1 MALLVDRTAAP
12 NDGPRPPKTEDA
24 PSTPPRPPRP
34 AVSRSPELISCL
46 SLGPPTQGADADT
59 APRRGERRS
68 KAQALSAMGSR
79 GDAMSSAAL
88 PAAPHAARHATR
100 KARSRPPLPPLVFDT
115 TDAKPAAGARPIA
128 TGASTPRHEPP
139 RTAPRAFGLEEAPT
153 FYPTWDEF
161 QDPLQYIQWTASPSG
176 GNGIAYGI
184 VKIVPPEGWHMDFVA
199 DEQTFRFRTRV
210 QRLNELSAEGRVSQ
224 NYREQLVQFH
234 AQQGHGRVH
243 VPQLAHHP
251 VDLHALKQAVP
262 QPPPAADSDAW
273 TALATTLG
281 YSVEQYPRA
290 PSVLASAYERLIA
303 PFEAFLAGLRAA
315 PAAPERAAPPSAAD
329 ADPSCVACAR
339 PAPAVV
345 CAECHAAFH
354 LACVQPPLRQAP
366 RGAWVCP
373 PCLVHTGG
381 DFGFEDGET
390 HSLYSFWQRCDAF
403 ERMWAEH
410 AAQRGGADAAAW
422 AAWATLPLREREDL
436 VEREF
441 WRLVHA
447 RDVCVDVEYGADVHS
462 TTHGH
467 ASPTLETEPRNAYAR
482 SGWNLHN
489 LPILPGSL
497 LRYIRSDISGM
508 TVPWIYIGMMF
519 SAFCW
524 HNEDHYTYSINYQH
538 MGATKTWYGVPGADA
553 EAFEAAM
560 QRIAPELFAAD
571 PALLLQLVTMMSP
584 ALALREGVRMYACHQ
599 RPNEFVVTFP
609 KAYHSGLNHGFN
621 VNEAVNFALPDWI
634 MDDLACVRRYQRHA
648 RAPVFSHDELLV
660 TIALHHPQLSTAL
673 WLQHAFREMVE
684 RELAG
689 RERLRGRIA
698 AEETWDAPTEVS
710 CAHCKTLCYLSHV
723 VRSDDSPA
731 ACLAHADAVHGSA
744 PWTLRVRHTDAFLT
758 THSARLAE
766 RAAVPVAWQQRVR
779 RFLEQ
784 HPRPPL
790 RMLHMFVQEGDKI
803 AVPLPELP
811 QLRAFLARAA
821 PWVAQAQTFLPKRH
835 AKPARRGGR
844 RASSPPA
851 PPPPDDTDRTPEALL
866 ALQARIPTL
875 PFEAPELQAIDGV
888 VDQMNAFCRAAET
901 FLGRDAEAR
910 DAAAS
915 VDEAERTLAQ
925 GELLHMDLA
934 PVRRLREWIAHV
946 RWFAEVHRIGAGFL
960 TGEEVDELLA
970 EGRQCGVP
978 LAHPLVQRLE
988 ARAAHGRAW
997 AERARALLDTAPVL
1011 TRAAL
1016 ADLLDVPPDVAA
1028 PSEVQARVHA
1038 LQHKAAQWEETVADL
1053 YHHTHPS
1060 RAPLGPDAPDAP
1072 PRLDAARQVLAEA
1085 HAARVELPFARD
1097 LEEAITLHDRWNA
1110 DLARV
1115 LPPVCPPDEPA
1126 ADAVRALCERTIRCA
1141 SAEALHRGCRDE
1153 PTYAPLWTYPPVP
1166 YPAPRSACS
1175 DAPCL
1180 CFAPT
1185 DRTASVACATCYTV
1199 YHLRCL
1205 GRKAKPPRGWR
1216 CAFCDDAQLPAWLQ
1230 ARRGVSQLPLVAL
1243 LQNPAYQRDQFRFLP
1258 SNYVRLQAAV
1268 RATVEF
1274 GVAACMQF
1282 RAGALPARLLEPA
1295 APALPPGPPSAQL
1308 KHLARR
1314 ALGCPID
1321 ILLIADATPQS
1332 HIPSILDV
1340 CRPAFHVPRAA
1351 PKPTRPPKHARSEP
1365 DGAAPRKRA
1374 RRARFQ
1380 FAEEELLATPDGIY
1394 CYCRAPDNGTMVQ
1407 CDRCSQW
1414 FHSACMGIDDPQA
1427 LQDKWFCPVCSFRL
1441 RTKYPWAEIKIR
1453 DGTRALPADVPADV
1467 FVDVTASLKSQ
1478 TVPVL
1483 KRQPW
1488 ISGKRI
1494 VLTLSHFEP
1503 AVPAVDGPASPAP
1516 AVAPGPSD
1524 PGPRA
1529 PPTLPRPAPP
1539 TAPPAPPGPA
1549 PPESLLQRPT
1559 LPLSLAEER
1568 HRAGRANLLRRGVSE
1583 AMMQAYSVGWNGES
1597 IVCQISPDC
1606 HILLGPHIVLARDD
1620 PDGTHLLRMAM
1631 DGLVPWARRVP
1642 VPAQPA
1648 PAPAPP
1654 RPPPAA
1660 PPLARSLLSEA
1671 PMSLPAHPSQLG

>member
-1 MALLVDRTAAP
+1 MALLADCAAAP
-12 NDGPRPPKTEDA
+12 TDGPRPPKLEDVL
-24 PSTPPRPPRP
+24 STPPRAPRP
-34 AVSRSPELISCL
+34 PVSRSPELFSCL
-46 SLGPPTQGADADT
+46 SLGPPTQADDST

-68 KAQALSAMGSR
+68 KAQALSAMGGR
-79 GDAMSSAAL
+79 DDSSAAL

-100 KARSRPPLPPLVFDT
+100 KVRRMPPLPPLVFDT
-115 TDAKPAAGARPIA
+115 TDTKPSGVRPIA

-139 RTAPRAFGLEEAPT
+139 RTEPRAFGLEEAPT

-176 GNGIAYGI
+176 GNGVAYGI

-210 QRLNELSAEGRVSQ
+210 QRLNELSAEVRVSQ
-224 NYREQLVQFH
+224 NYREQLAQFH
-234 AQQGHGRVH
+234 AQQGHGRMH
-243 VPQLAHHP
+243 VPQLAHRP

-262 QPPPAADSDAW
+262 TPPPAAGSEAW
-273 TALATTLG
+273 GALAAALG
-281 YSVEQYPRA
+281 YDVEQYPRA
-290 PSVLASAYERLIA
+290 PSVLASAYERLVA
-303 PFEAFLAGLRAA
+303 PFEAFLGGLRAA
-315 PAAPERAAPPSAAD
+315 PALPRRD
-329 ADPSCVACAR
+329 ATDVDPSCVACSR
-339 PAPAVV
+339 PGPVVV
-345 CAECHAAFH
+345 CAECDAAYH
-354 LACVQPPLRQAP
+354 IACVQPPLRQAP

-410 AAQRGGADAAAW
+410 AAQRGDADAASW
-422 AAWATLPLREREDL
+422 ANWAMLPLREREDL

-447 RDVCVDVEYGADVHS
+447 RDVLVDVEYGADVHS

-467 ASPTLETEPRNAYAR
+467 ASPTLEAEPRNAYAR

-538 MGATKTWYGVPGADA
+538 IGATKTWYGVPGADA

-571 PALLLQLVTMMSP
+571 PTLLLQLVTMMSP

-621 VNEAVNFALPDWI
+621 LNEAVNFALPDWI

-660 TIALHHPQLSTAL
+660 TMALHHPQLSTAL

-689 RERLRGRIA
+689 RARVREHA
-698 AEETWDAPTEVS
+698 AEEAWDAPTEVS
-710 CAHCKTLCYLSHV
+710 CGHCKTLCYLSHV
-723 VRSDDSPA
+723 VRSDDGPA
-731 ACLAHADAVHGSA
+731 ACLAHAAEVHGPP
-744 PWTLRVRHTDAFLT
+744 PWTLRVRHADAFLT

-790 RMLHMFVQEGDKI
+790 RMLQMLVQEGEKI

-811 QLRAFLARAA
+811 QLRAFLAAAA
-821 PWVAQAQTFLPKRH
+821 PWVAQAQSFLPRRH
-835 AKPARRGGR
+835 TKPARRGR
-844 RASSPPA
+844 RASSPA
-851 PPPPDDTDRTPEALL
+851 PTSEHAERTPHALL

-888 VDQMNAFCRAAET
+888 VDQMNAFCSAADT
-901 FLGRDAEAR
+901 FLARDAEAR
-910 DAAAS
+910 DAAGL
-915 VDEAERTLAQ
+915 VDDAERTLAQ

-934 PVRRLREWIAHV
+934 SVHRLRTWTAHV
-946 RWFAEVHRIGAGFL
+946 RWFAEVHRIGDGVL
-960 TGEEVDELLA
+960 SGEEVEELLT

-978 LAHPLVQRLE
+978 WSHPLVQGLE
-988 ARAAHGRAW
+988 ARAAQGRAW
-997 AERARALLDTAPVL
+997 AERATTLLDTAPAL

-1016 ADLLDVPPDVAA
+1016 AELLNVPPNVAA
-1028 PSEVQARVHA
+1028 PSEVHARVHT
-1038 LQHKAAQWEETVADL
+1038 LQHKAAQWEATIADL
-1053 YHHTHPS
+1053 YHHTRPP
-1060 RAPLGPDAPDAP
+1060 RPPPQLDEAP
-1072 PRLDAARQVLAEA
+1072 PRLDEARHVLAEA
-1085 HAARVELPFARD
+1085 TAARVELPFARE
-1097 LEEAITLHDRWNA
+1097 LAEAVALHDRWDA
-1110 DLARV
+1110 DLAQV
-1115 LPPVCPPDEPA
+1115 LRGVLPPDEPA
-1126 ADAVRALCERTIRCA
+1126 PDAVRALCERTIRCA
-1141 SAEALHRGCRDE
+1141 SASALHRGCRDE

-1166 YPAPRSACS
+1166 YPPPRSACD

-1180 CFAPT
+1180 CFVRT
-1185 DRTASVACATCYTV
+1185 DRAASVACATCCTV

-1216 CAFCDDAQLPAWLQ
+1216 CAFCDDAQLPSWLQ

-1243 LQNPAYQRDQFRFLP
+1243 LQNPAYQRDQFCFLP
-1258 SNYVRLQAAV
+1258 ANYVRLQAAV

-1282 RAGALPARLLEPA
+1282 RAGALPAALLDP
-1295 APALPPGPPSAQL
+1295 APAPPPGPPSAQL

-1321 ILLIADATPQS
+1321 ILLIADATPQP

-1351 PKPTRPPKHARSEP
+1351 PKPKRPPKHARSEA

-1380 FAEEELLATPDGIY
+1380 FAEELVATPDGIY

-1453 DGTRALPADVPADV
+1453 DGTRALPDVPPDV

-1483 KRQPW
+1483 RRQPW

-1494 VLTLSHFEP
+1494 ILTLSHFEP
-1503 AVPAVDGPASPAP
+1503 AVPADGPGSPAP
-1516 AVAPGPSD
+1516 SSAPAPVAPV
-1524 PGPRA
+1524 PGPPAA
-1529 PPTLPRPAPP
+1529 PPVP
-1539 TAPPAPPGPA
+1539 T
-1549 PPESLLQRPT
+1549 Q
-1559 LPLSLAEER
+1559 PLSLAEER

-1597 IVCQISPDC
+1597 IVCQIMPDC

-1631 DGLVPWARRVP
+1631 DGLVPWARRVS
-1642 VPAQPA
+1642 AQPVA
-1648 PAPAPP
+1648 P
-1654 RPPPAA
+1654 RPPM
-1660 PPLARSLLSEA
+1660 PPLAPSSLSEA
-1671 PMSLPAHPSQLG
+1671 P

>member
-1 MALLVDRTAAP
+1 MALLVDSAAAP
-12 NDGPRPPKTEDA
+12 MDGPQALKAEEA
-24 PSTPPRPPRP
+24 LSTPPRPPRTAP
-34 AVSRSPELISCL
+34 SRSPALISCL
-46 SLGPPTQGADADT
+46 SLGPLKQDQLSPNATES
-59 APRRGERRS
+59 RRGERRS
-68 KAQALSAMGSR
+68 KAQALSAMSIR
-79 GDAMSSAAL
+79 ADSSSSTSL
-88 PAAPHAARHATR
+88 PAAPNAARHATR
-100 KARSRPPLPPLVFDT
+100 QARRRPPLPPLVFDT
-115 TDAKPAAGARPIA
+115 SDVKPTSGARPIA
-128 TGASTPRHEPP
+128 TGASTPRFEPP
-139 RTAPRAFGLEEAPT
+139 RSAPRAFGLEEAPT

-176 GNGIAYGI
+176 GNGVAYGI

-224 NYREQLVQFH
+224 NYNEQLTQFH

-243 VPQLAHHP
+243 IPQLAHRP
-251 VDLHALKQAVP
+251 IDLHALKQAVP
-262 QPPPAADSDAW
+262 QPSPPATDSDAW
-273 TALATTLG
+273 AKLATALG
-281 YSVEQYPRA
+281 YDVEQYARA
-290 PSVLASAYERLIA
+290 PSALASAYERLVA

-315 PAAPERAAPPSAAD
+315 PSKAQGLGQAATDVPNA
-329 ADPSCVACAR
+329 SCVTCSH
-339 PAPAVV
+339 PDPAVV
-345 CAECHAAFH
+345 CDECEAAFH
-354 LACVQPPLRQAP
+354 LACVQPPLHHAP
-366 RGAWVCP
+366 RGTWVCP
-373 PCLVHTGG
+373 SCLVHTGG

-390 HSLYSFWQRCDAF
+390 HSLYSFWQRCDGF
-403 ERMWAEH
+403 ERMWAEY
-410 AAQRGGADAAAW
+410 AAQRGDADATAW
-422 AAWATLPLREREDL
+422 ANWATLSLQEREDL
-436 VEREF
+436 VERTF
-441 WRLVHA
+441 WHLVHA
-447 RDVCVDVEYGADVHS
+447 HDVLVDVEYGADVHS

-467 ASPTLETEPRNAYAR
+467 ASPTLEAEPRNPYAR

-560 QRIAPELFAAD
+560 ERIAPELFAAD

-609 KAYHSGLNHGFN
+609 KAYHAGLNHGFN
-621 VNEAVNFALPDWI
+621 VNEAVNFAMPDWI
-634 MDDLACVRRYQRHA
+634 MDDLACVRRYQKHA
-648 RAPVFSHDELLV
+648 RVPVFSHDELLV

-673 WLQHAFREMVE
+673 WLQHAFREMVD

-689 RERLRGRIA
+689 RARIRAQITAHNPEA
-698 AEETWDAPTEVS
+698 ATDEAWDAATEVS

-731 ACLAHADAVHGSA
+731 ACLAHAEEVHGSA
-744 PWTLRVRHTDAFLT
+744 VGTLRVRHPDSFLT

-779 RFLEQ
+779 RYLEQ

-790 RMLHMFVQEGDKI
+790 RMLDMLVQEGEKI
-803 AVPLPELP
+803 TMPLPELP

-821 PWVAQAQTFLPKRH
+821 PLVAQAQAFLPKRH
-835 AKPARRGGR
+835 PKPARRGGR
-844 RASSPPA
+844 RAASPPA
-851 PPPPDDTDRTPEALL
+851 SPPPAETDRTPQALL

-888 VDQMNAFCRAAET
+888 VDQMHAFCQAADT
-901 FLGRDAEAR
+901 FLCRDVEAR
-910 DAAAS
+910 DAAAL

-925 GELLHMDLA
+925 GALLHLDLP
-934 PVRRLREWIAHV
+934 PVHRLRTWIAHV
-946 RWFAEVHRIGAGFL
+946 RWFAEVHRIHTGFL
-960 TGEEVDELLA
+960 TGEEVDELLT
-970 EGRQCGVP
+970 EGRQSGVP
-978 LAHPLVQRLE
+978 STHPLVQRLE
-988 ARAAHGRAW
+988 ARAAQGRAW
-997 AERARALLDTAPVL
+997 SERARALLDEAPVL

-1016 ADLLDVPPDVAA
+1016 SDLVDVPPEVATPSDVR
-1028 PSEVQARVHA
+1028 ARVHT
-1038 LQHKAAQWEETVADL
+1038 LQHKAAQWEETIADL
-1053 YHHTHPS
+1053 YHKTHPS
-1060 RAPLGPDAPDAP
+1060 RVPLSPDAPEAP
-1072 PRLDAARQVLAEA
+1072 PRLAEARQVLAEA
-1085 HAARVELPFARD
+1085 HAARLALPFARD
-1097 LEEAITLHDRWNA
+1097 LEEAIALHDRWEE
-1110 DLARV
+1110 DLAHI
-1115 LPPVCPPDEPA
+1115 LQGVCPPDEPA
-1126 ADAVRALCERTIRCA
+1126 SDAVRALCERTVRCA
-1141 SAEALHRGCRDE
+1141 HADALHRGCRDE
-1153 PTYAPLWTYPPVP
+1153 PTYAPRWSYPPVP
-1166 YPAPRSACS
+1166 YPAPRSACD

-1180 CFAPT
+1180 CFART
-1185 DRTASVACATCYTV
+1185 DRAASVTCATCYTV

-1216 CAFCDDAQLPAWLQ
+1216 CAFCDDTQLPAWLQ

-1258 SNYVRLQAAV
+1258 SNYVRLQSAV

-1282 RAGALPARLLEPA
+1282 RAGALPATLLDPV
-1295 APALPPGPPSAQL
+1295 APALPDGPSIPLL
-1308 KHLARR
+1308 KHVARR

-1321 ILLIADATPQS
+1321 ILLIADATPQP

-1351 PKPTRPPKHARSEP
+1351 PKAKRPPKHARTEGDS
-1365 DGAAPRKRA
+1365 AAPRKRA
-1374 RRARFQ
+1374 KRARFQ
-1380 FAEEELLATPDGIY
+1380 FAEEELPPASSDLY

-1407 CDRCSQW
+1407 CDRCSHW

-1453 DGTRALPADVPADV
+1453 DGTRALPADVPPDV

-1478 TVPVL
+1478 AQPVL

-1494 VLTLSHFEP
+1494 ILTLSHFEP
-1503 AVPAVDGPASPAP
+1503 AVPAEEAGTASPVTDTA
-1516 AVAPGPSD
+1516 
-1524 PGPRA
+1524 
-1529 PPTLPRPAPP
+1529 RPAPP
-1539 TAPPAPPGPA
+1539 AVAGANHAPTAPEPPAPAAPPAPLQ
-1549 PPESLLQRPT
+1549 PPS
-1559 LPLSLAEER
+1559 LPLTLAEER

-1583 AMMQAYSVGWNGES
+1583 AMMHRYSVGWNGES
-1597 IVCQISPDC
+1597 IVCQMTPDC

-1631 DGLVPWARRVP
+1631 DGLVPWARRIT
-1642 VPAQPA
+1642 VPA
-1648 PAPAPP
+1648 
-1654 RPPPAA
+1654 R
-1660 PPLARSLLSEA
+1660 PPLAPMA
-1671 PMSLPAHPSQLG
+1671 PRPVPTVPPFASCAENDAPSCHPPM